1 MVRNLFF
8 RHQGKDPRLS
18 TALEDVLALV
28 SFVRAW
34 GVRGMVALH
43 PLMPPHDAF
52 LCGRCAPCSVTKT
65 HPRSLRNTLSR
76 RCFFARHA

>member
-1 MVRNLFF
+1 MVCIIYLH
-8 RHQGKDPRLS
+8 HQGKDPRLS

-52 LCGRCAPCSVTKT
+52 LCGRCAPCHV
-65 HPRSLRNTLSR
+65 P
-76 RCFFARHA
+76 